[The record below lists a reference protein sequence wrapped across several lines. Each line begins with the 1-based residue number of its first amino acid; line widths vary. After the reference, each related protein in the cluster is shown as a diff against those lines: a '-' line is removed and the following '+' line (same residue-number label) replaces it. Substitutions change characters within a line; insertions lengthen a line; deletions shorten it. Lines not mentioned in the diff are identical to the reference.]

1 MKMCQEG
8 VWDGLFMDFISQK
21 YAKAIFQAH
30 VSHDSDNEQVVD
42 GIGMWEW
49 YSWMIVNYLPHMYQ
63 LAYG

>member
-8 VWDGLFMDFISQK
+8 VLDGLFMDFISQK

-42 GIGMWEW
+42 GIGM
-49 YSWMIVNYLPHMYQ
+49 
-63 LAYG
+63 